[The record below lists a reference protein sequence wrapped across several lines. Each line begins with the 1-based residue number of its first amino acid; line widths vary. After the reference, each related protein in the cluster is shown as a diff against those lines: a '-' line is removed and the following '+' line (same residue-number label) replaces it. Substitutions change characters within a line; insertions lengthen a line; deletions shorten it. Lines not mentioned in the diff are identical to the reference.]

1 MYKAI
6 IFDLDNTLLNYSQS
20 ELQCMRQTIQAHR
33 LLGEEQDE
41 GIWEK
46 FWNAYLQS
54 NYAHWMSFV
63 NKEGRHR
70 SIEDVLIQS
79 FRDTLKE
86 TVQQDEQHSLLAQTY
101 WDYFCNTCIYEEGAR
116 EVLHAVS
123 GNYQLGIVSNGIGA
137 AQRKRLAAGEIDHL
151 FDSIV
156 VSDEV
161 GVRKPHK
168 EIFEFALQQL
178 KVNSSEVLFIG
189 DSLHDDYAG
198 AQNSGVDFCYYNR
211 NRQAVSQQFKP
222 RYTINSITEL
232 LQVI

>member
-20 ELQCMRQTIQAHR
+20 ELQCMRQTVQAYR
-33 LLGEEQDE
+33 LFGDGQDE
-41 GIWEK
+41 DEWEK
-46 FWNAYLQS
+46 FWSSYVQI

-70 SIEDVLIQS
+70 SIEDVLLHS

-86 TVQQDEQHSLLAQTY
+86 TLQQDERHSLLAQTY

-116 EVLHAVS
+116 EVLHTVS
-123 GNYQLGIVSNGIGA
+123 TNYQLAIISNGVGA
-137 AQRKRLAAGEIDHL
+137 AQRKRLAAGEIAHL
-151 FDSIV
+151 FDSII

-161 GVRKPHK
+161 GVRKPNK
-168 EIFEFALQQL
+168 EIFEFALQEL
-178 KVNSSEVLFIG
+178 KLNSGEVLFIG
-189 DSLHDDYAG
+189 DSLHDDYEG

-211 NRQAVSQQFKP
+211 NRQALPQQFKP
-222 RYTINSITEL
+222 RYTINSLTDL